1 MNVIVWKKGPMGSVG
16 IHNYR
21 IPNSVSQIYRGN
33 ANLSMRF
40 APQKTVSDLS
50 YAKTASIAAAS
61 TVSAATR
68 PQLGLM
74 GPSTDLAALLSWGNS
89 RINGVKTVFVEE
101 KGIIFEWL
109 AERRIYPKLEPFWNH
124 SVSG

>member
-1 MNVIVWKKGPMGSVG
+1 
-16 IHNYR
+16 
-21 IPNSVSQIYRGN
+21 
-33 ANLSMRF
+33 MRF

-109 AERRIYPKLEPFWNH
+109 AERRIY
-124 SVSG
+124 